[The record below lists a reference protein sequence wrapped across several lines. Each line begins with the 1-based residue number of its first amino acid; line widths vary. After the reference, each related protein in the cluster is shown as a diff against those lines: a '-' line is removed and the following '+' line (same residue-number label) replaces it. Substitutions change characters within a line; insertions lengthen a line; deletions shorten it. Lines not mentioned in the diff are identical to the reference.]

1 MTSLA
6 TLLLEMLPIRYME
19 REGKVLG
26 KKGTWMIT
34 RELNKLTNEH
44 GFTGKARRRV
54 KFINDIKKKTSLKNA
69 PKRLAVI
76 RATIMAQFQ
85 EHF

>member
-1 MTSLA
+1 
-6 TLLLEMLPIRYME
+6 
-19 REGKVLG
+19 
-26 KKGTWMIT
+26 MIT
-34 RELNKLTNEH
+34 RELKKLTNEH

-54 KFINDIKKKTSLKNA
+54 KFINDIKKKASLQHA

-76 RATIMAQFQ
+76 RATIKTQFQ